1 MLHQRGKVARA
12 TAVAL
17 DVTALAACQ
26 TTTGSLFDKPL
37 LSRPLFAKA
46 PPDPKSQLP
55 ALETRIYELVSA
67 QRHVIDPD
75 AKDLALDSEL
85 VDIARQRSQDMAVK
99 NSFADGDPRDV
110 SATRLMDKDAQ
121 FQGLLGENIA
131 AQHYNARGIDVEGF
145 AQRFVQTWLASAS
158 HKENLSFA
166 DYNRTGIGAAISGD
180 TVYVTELFATDLG
193 LGPHKADAPAAQITP
208 FASPTAAKA
217 AGPGTALRGTIA
229 GGHSER

>member
-1 MLHQRGKVARA
+1 M
-12 TAVAL
+12 
-17 DVTALAACQ
+17 AA
-26 TTTGSLFDKPL
+26 
-37 LSRPLFAKA
+37 
-46 PPDPKSQLP
+46 
-55 ALETRIYELVSA
+55 
-67 QRHVIDPD
+67 
-75 AKDLALDSEL
+75 
-85 VDIARQRSQDMAVK
+85 K

-110 SATRLMDKDAQ
+110 SATRLMNKDAQ

-131 AQHYNARGIDVEGF
+131 AQHYNANGIDVESF
-145 AQRFVQTWLASAS
+145 AQRFVATWLASAS

-193 LGPHKADAPAAQITP
+193 LGPHKDGAPPPQVTP
-208 FASPTAAKA
+208 FTSPTAAKA

>member
-1 MLHQRGKVARA
+1 MLPKRDVVSRA
-12 TAVAL
+12 AAVAL
-17 DVTALAACQ
+17 AVIALAACQ
-26 TTTGSLFDKPL
+26 STSGGLFDKPL

-46 PPDPKSQLP
+46 PPDPKTQLP
-55 ALETRIYELVSA
+55 ALEARIYELISV
-67 QRHVIDPD
+67 QRHVIDPN

-85 VDIARQRSQDMAVK
+85 VDIARRRSEDMAAK

-131 AQHYNARGIDVEGF
+131 AQHYNARGIDVESF
-145 AQRFVQTWLASAS
+145 AHRFVETWLASAS

-193 LGPHKADAPAAQITP
+193 LGPHKDGTPAPQVTP

-217 AGPGTALRGTIA
+217 AGPGTASRGPIA